1 MLNSC
6 GKLIMACSLTL
17 CFEDENM
24 TGMLALITPMLS
36 LLCQVSSSL
45 HIGFSVLD
53 TSQFA

>member
-6 GKLIMACSLTL
+6 RKLMMACSLTL
-17 CFEDENM
+17 CFEDENIARM
-24 TGMLALITPMLS
+24 PAMLAMLS

-53 TSQFA
+53 SSQFA